1 MADVQPLTLGN
12 EPANVV
18 VAIKELHNLRIPFYV
33 NNVIIIATIIA
44 GMVAIALTANGVPF
58 SSFGHYRIFLVPAFS
73 LVMMAFSYF
82 SWARNLRRNTLTLAQ
97 ALAVFLLIIMFVFAI
112 WAIVDVAYYCP
123 SSGAL
128 PLYCTNGITGDVLT
142 GYWIYAVSLWIVTL
156 DWIAYLIIVIIARRT
171 VRRLFNPVTGLE
183 QQSLFELLYRNGE
196 FPTDFV
202 TAIGAKR
209 E

>member
-1 MADVQPLTLGN
+1 MADDQPLTLGD
-12 EPANVV
+12 EPNIVV
-18 VAIKELHNLRIPFYV
+18 NAIKALHTLRIPFYV

-82 SWARNLRRNTLTLAQ
+82 SWARNLRRTTLAIAQ
-97 ALAVFLLIIMFVFAI
+97 ALAIFLLIIMFVLAI

-171 VRRLFNPVTGLE
+171 VSRLFNPFTSIG
-183 QQSLFELLYRNGE
+183 QRALFELLYHNNE
-196 FPTDFV
+196 FPASFV
-202 TAIGAKR
+202 TAIGAKH